1 MKKFIGFV
9 EDLVHDAADGLVMA
23 HPELLALNRN
33 PLFVHRRQP
42 KQDRVAVVS
51 GGGSGHEPLHVGY
64 VGFGML
70 DAACPGQVFTS
81 PHPDQIAAAAERVH
95 AGKGVLLVVKNY
107 AGDMLNFE
115 KATEMLA
122 IEHALVVVDDDVTIG
137 NGPPAA
143 GRRGIAGTLVVEKIV
158 GAAAER
164 GDDLRRCQAIG
175 QRVNGCTASMGI
187 AFTACVVP
195 EAAAPTFDIDPTE
208 MEVGVGIHGEPGR
221 YRRALMPAEDIVE
234 LLLDGILR
242 DLNPAPGQEL
252 LLHVNG
258 FGATPLI
265 ELYLLNKLAT
275 QALRDRGL
283 AAVRWLVGNHTTSL
297 DTAGASLTV
306 TVLDDELKTLW
317 DAPACTP
324 SLRRGL

>member
-1 MKKFIGFV
+1 MKKFIGFA
-9 EDLVHDAADGLVMA
+9 EDLVHDATDGLVMA
-23 HPELLALNRN
+23 HPDLLALNRN

-64 VGFGML
+64 VGLGML

-95 AGKGVLLVVKNY
+95 AGKGVLLVAKNY

-122 IEHALVVVDDDVTIG
+122 IEHA
-137 NGPPAA
+137 
-143 GRRGIAGTLVVEKIV
+143 LVVEKIV

-175 QRVNGCTASMGI
+175 QRVNGCTASMGV

-195 EAAAPTFDIDPTE
+195 EAAAPTFEIGPTE

-221 YRRALMPAEDIVE
+221 YRRELMPAEDIVE

-242 DLNPAPGQEL
+242 DLHPAPGQEL

-258 FGATPLI
+258 FGATPMI

-283 AAVRWLVGNHTTSL
+283 AAARWLVGNHTTSL

-306 TVLDDELKTLW
+306 TVLDDELKALW

>member
-1 MKKFIGFV
+1 MKKFIGFA
-9 EDLVHDAADGLVMA
+9 EDLVHDATDGLVMA
-23 HPELLALNRN
+23 HPDLLALNRN

-64 VGFGML
+64 VGLGML

-95 AGKGVLLVVKNY
+95 AGKGVLLVAKNY

-137 NGPPAA
+137 SGPPAA

-158 GAAAER
+158 GAAAHR

-175 QRVNGCTASMGI
+175 QRVNGCTASMGV

-195 EAAAPTFDIDPTE
+195 EAAAPTFEIGPTE

-221 YRRALMPAEDIVE
+221 YRRELMPAEDIVE

-242 DLNPAPGQEL
+242 DLHPAPGQEL

-258 FGATPLI
+258 FGATPMI

-283 AAVRWLVGNHTTSL
+283 AAARWLVGNHTTSL

-306 TVLDDELKTLW
+306 TVLDDELKALW

>member
-9 EDLVHDAADGLVMA
+9 DDLVPDACAGLAMA
-23 HPELLALNRN
+23 HPELLAVNPA
-33 PLFVHRRQP
+33 PLFVHRRQG
-42 KQDRVAVVS
+42 KQDRVALVS

-64 VGFGML
+64 VGLGML

-81 PHPDQIAAAAERVH
+81 PHPDQIAMAAEHVH
-95 AGKGVLLVVKNY
+95 AGQGVLLIAKSY
-107 AGDMLNFE
+107 AGDLLNFE
-115 KATEMLA
+115 KAAEMLS
-122 IEHALVVVDDDVTIG
+122 IEHAMIVVDDDVTVG

-143 GRRGIAGTLVVEKIV
+143 GRRGIAGTLVVEKMV

-175 QRVNGCTASMGI
+175 QRVNGCTASMGV

-195 EAAAPTFDIDPTE
+195 EAAAPTFEIGDSE

-221 YRRALMPAEDIVE
+221 YRRDILPAEDIVE
-234 LLLDGILR
+234 LLLEGILR
-242 DLNPAPGQEL
+242 DLHPARGQEV

-258 FGATPLI
+258 FGATPMI

-283 AAVRWLVGNHTTSL
+283 AVVRWLVGNHTTSL

-306 TVLDDELKTLW
+306 TLLDDELKALW
-317 DAPACTP
+317 DAPVHTG
-324 SLRRGL
+324 SLRWGA